1 MLSNDEA
8 SVLLAWTQSSF
19 NDSPQVRLHF
29 APGSIQ
35 ELYLRKCLS
44 SENARTITLY
54 QCKV

>member
-44 SENARTITLY
+44 AKNARTITLFH
-54 QCKV
+54 CKV